1 VGDAAHILSGIYLA
15 YMRLIEERKEEL
27 ESISDD
33 DFEKLSEEL
42 DALEK
47 TTLAEEAEE
56 QQ

>member
-1 VGDAAHILSGIYLA
+1 MGDAAHILSGIYLA

-47 TTLAEEAEE
+47 TTLAEEAGE
-56 QQ
+56 Q

>member
-1 VGDAAHILSGIYLA
+1 MGDAAHILSGIYLA

-47 TTLAEEAEE
+47 SCISE
-56 QQ
+56 QTI